1 MWCYWQG
8 ASSLDIFMWVWD
20 LLPFTSAVYLIPV
33 CLSIMVKLKKTFDTW
48 TLTWILPVIH
58 CFWLILWSVFYV
70 YFHCFI
76 RLIQITMTLLKTLN
90 LFPAEERLRSATG
103 ISNLSECV
111 INLTN
116 AHNSLMTS
124 RFLSSIFVVLQM
136 ECAECEW
143 TSELGRSWHS
153 TLRLRVED
161 LTPGKLAEAE
171 KKTEQS
177 PAGRWGREKG
187 RPEVFL
193 ISPGQVRSVWRR
205 VWSHSRSK
213 KNALCHPCSAPLQP
227 HEMKSCVNARK
238 CKLFPGHILCARKI
252 PAQFGTLFKSFLER
266 NFGALCCS
274 LCPLSSLISFILI
287 DTTASACG

>member
-1 MWCYWQG
+1 
-8 ASSLDIFMWVWD
+8 
-20 LLPFTSAVYLIPV
+20 
-33 CLSIMVKLKKTFDTW
+33 MVKLKKTFDTW
-48 TLTWILPVIH
+48 TLTWRLLVIH
-58 CFWLILWSVFYV
+58 CLWFILWSVLYV
-70 YFHCFI
+70 YFHSFI
-76 RLIQITMTLLKTLN
+76 RLIQNTMTLLQTLN

-111 INLTN
+111 INFTN
-116 AHNSLMTS
+116 AQNSLMTS

-205 VWSHSRSK
+205 VWSHSWSK
-213 KNALCHPCSAPLQP
+213 KKKHSAIRAVHRCSHMKWNHVLIPESTNYSQDTFCVQERSPPGLALCSKVSL
-227 HEMKSCVNARK
+227 R
-238 CKLFPGHILCARKI
+238 
-252 PAQFGTLFKSFLER
+252 GTLVLSV
-266 NFGALCCS
+266 AS

-287 DTTASACG
+287 GTTASACG